1 MIGRN
6 YVVAWTTQLE
16 YSDRCKYVDTY
27 ETFENRQEAER
38 KLARLEKRRAT
49 RQTLR
54 EARRMKDE
62 VAQQIAQIDDDRMH
76 SLRPTHQIPP
86 NWRCVHIGKKRDFY
100 KVVACTDNSFVSV
113 YDGKTEYVLG
123 REMTTVVGRNVH
135 SVE

>member
-1 MIGRN
+1 MGF
-6 YVVAWTTQLE
+6 VT
-16 YSDRCKYVDTY
+16 DTMMSSRAPEDHGFY
-27 ETFENRQEAER
+27 AHNRLEAER